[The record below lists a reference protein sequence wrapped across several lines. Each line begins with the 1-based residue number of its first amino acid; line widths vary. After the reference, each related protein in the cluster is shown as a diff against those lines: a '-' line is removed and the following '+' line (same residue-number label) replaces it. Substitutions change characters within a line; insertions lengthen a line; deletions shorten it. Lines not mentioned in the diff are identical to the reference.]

1 MESKRNRKEST
12 SQVKEQNEIYSEY
25 DRFEMIDH
33 VRYDLKPA
41 PSINHQVLAGN
52 LYFNLKKTCSLDG
65 VILITPLDVYL
76 DEGNTFQPD
85 LVYVHNDNLAII
97 KEARIEGAPNLVV
110 EILSPSTSTNDKIRK
125 KAQYERFGV
134 QEYWIID
141 PVHRTVDQF
150 ILSSGKFILHATYG
164 DELTLTSDLFPC
176 IHLTMDELFTSFRR

>member
-1 MESKRNRKEST
+1 MESNSKRKEST

-25 DRFEMIDH
+25 DRFEIIDH

-85 LVYVHNDNLAII
+85 LVFIHNDNLAII

-176 IHLTMDELFTSFRR
+176 IQLTMDELFASFRK